1 VENGCSHLGLCL
13 NDKNMVD
20 ANLIR
25 RSGASDLDWLNEL
38 AETLMAPE
46 LNRRRVVV
54 VLGMI
59 DENLSWEQT
68 KERERYRR
76 FGKVLSRN
84 RDSYDR
90 NADRLSRTEGTS

>member
-1 VENGCSHLGLCL
+1 
-13 NDKNMVD
+13 
-20 ANLIR
+20 
-25 RSGASDLDWLNEL
+25 
-38 AETLMAPE
+38 
-46 LNRRRVVV
+46 VV